1 MKKIKKNNNNVSRVE
16 MDYPVV
22 VDMDTLSSTLD
33 EDLVRRCSI
42 LISEREQASRLDL
55 DLQPWE
61 TEICYVQR
69 ELKIRA
75 DRHAAHEKY
84 LLSHVNP
91 YEHYTRSNNTPNLSQ
106 SN

>member
-1 MKKIKKNNNNVSRVE
+1 MKKIKKNNDFSRIE
-16 MDYPVV
+16 MDYPVI

-33 EDLVRRCSI
+33 DDLVRRCST
-42 LISEREQASRLDL
+42 LISERERASRLEL

-84 LLSHVNP
+84 VLSSSPHDHHIKVN
-91 YEHYTRSNNTPNLSQ
+91 NNLSQ